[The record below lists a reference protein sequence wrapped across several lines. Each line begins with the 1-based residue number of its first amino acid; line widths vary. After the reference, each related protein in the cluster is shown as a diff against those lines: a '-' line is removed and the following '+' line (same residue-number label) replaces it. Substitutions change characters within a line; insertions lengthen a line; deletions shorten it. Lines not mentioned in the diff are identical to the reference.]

1 MVLPPRVH
9 FSFLFF
15 EGKMCPLSRRA
26 PGLFVKG
33 EGIPAFVAGAGLIFE
48 RERRA
53 LFGRALLS
61 VRRFTS
67 EVSAAQCVGCAV
79 RLLLWRCVCCCVGA
93 PSVRLFRIF
102 CPRFH
107 FVFLRPR
114 LHHTRV
120 PMCLHFVFIR
130 PHLLRTSPARAQPPC
145 TAAKMAAAMAAKP
158 MR

>member
-1 MVLPPRVH
+1 MVLPPRGH
-9 FSFLFF
+9 FFF
-15 EGKMCPLSRRA
+15 YNFEEKEYRLLGRA

-33 EGIPAFVAGAGLIFE
+33 EGIPAFAAGAGLIFE

-67 EVSAAQCVGCAV
+67 EVSAAQCV
-79 RLLLWRCVCCCVGA
+79 CCSGGA

-114 LHHTRV
+114 LHHARV
-120 PMCLHFVFIR
+120 PMCLYFVFIR
-130 PHLLRTSPARAQPPC
+130 PHLLRMISARAQPPC

-158 MR
+158 TR